1 MGVKMEY
8 KKRVIDGEM
17 QRLLKISGALVL
29 VGPKAVGKTETASR
43 YAKRIVRLDTNKNDR
58 ALAKA
63 DPALLLDGEKPLLID
78 EWQVEKEV
86 WNAVRRA
93 VDASKEFGEFILTGS
108 AVLPDDDDTHT
119 GAGRM
124 RRLSVRPMTLFEKE
138 ISTGKISISEL
149 FDEEFTGTQTS
160 GLTLND
166 MIEQVCI
173 GGWPRFISLSPD
185 GAQENM
191 QAYLKEIT
199 HADIQRVDG
208 VKRDPKRI
216 ERVLRSYARHISTQ
230 VETSTIVRDVYKGSG
245 ADNLNTINGDLK
257 VLERLMI
264 IEELPAWAPHLRSRN
279 TLRKSAT
286 RHFID
291 PCLAVAV
298 LGASPTKLLK
308 DLNFF
313 GLLFESLVLKDL
325 RVYSQPLR
333 AELSHYR
340 DDKNLEVD
348 IIIVLPDGRWA
359 GVEVKLGT
367 AWIDEGAANLLKMA
381 DKVDQEING
390 APTFL
395 AVVTASGNAYKRQ
408 DGVLVLPIG
417 VLGP

>member
-1 MGVKMEY
+1 MEY
-8 KKRVIDGEM
+8 KKRVIDGEI
-17 QRLLKISGALVL
+17 QRLLKISGAIVL

-43 YAKRIVRLDTNKNDR
+43 YAKRIIQLDTNKNDR

-63 DPALLLDGEKPLLID
+63 DPALLLEGEKPLLID
-78 EWQVEKEV
+78 EWQVEQDV

-93 VDASKEFGEFILTGS
+93 VDASKKFGEFILTGS

-124 RRLSVRPMTLFEKE
+124 RRLNVRPMTLFEKE

-149 FDEEFTGTQTS
+149 FNEEFTGTQTS
-160 GLTLND
+160 SLTLND
-166 MIEQVCI
+166 MIEQVCS

-185 GAQENM
+185 DAQENM
-191 QAYLKEIT
+191 QAYLKELT
-199 HADIQRVDG
+199 HADLQRVDG

-230 VETSTIVRDVYKGSG
+230 VETSTIASDVYRGSE
-245 ADNLNTINGDLK
+245 ADNLKTINGDLK

-264 IEELPAWAPHLRSRN
+264 IEELPAWSPHLRSRN

-291 PCLAVAV
+291 PCLATAM
-298 LGASPTKLLK
+298 LGASPAKLLK
-308 DLNFF
+308 DLDYF
-313 GLLFESLVLKDL
+313 GLLFESLVLRDL

-359 GVEVKLGT
+359 GVDVKLGT
-367 AWIDEGAANLLKMA
+367 AWIDEGASNLLKMA
-381 DKVDQEING
+381 ERVDQDVNG

-395 AVVTASGNAYKRQ
+395 AVVTASGSAYQRK

-417 VLGP
+417 LLGP

>member
-1 MGVKMEY
+1 MEY
-8 KKRVIDGEM
+8 KKRVIDGEI
-17 QRLLKISGALVL
+17 QRLLKISGAIVL

-43 YAKRIVRLDTNKNDR
+43 YAKRIVHLDTNKNDR

-63 DPALLLDGEKPLLID
+63 DPALLLEGEKPLLID

-86 WNAVRRA
+86 WNVVRRA
-93 VDASKEFGEFILTGS
+93 ADASKEFGEFILTGS
-108 AVLPDDDDTHT
+108 AVLTDDDDTHT
-119 GAGRM
+119 GADRM

-138 ISTGKISISEL
+138 ISTGKVSISEL
-149 FDEEFTGTQTS
+149 FDEEFTGTQAS

-166 MIEQVCI
+166 MIEQVCT
-173 GGWPRFISLSPD
+173 GGWPRFTSLSPND
-185 GAQENM
+185 AQENM

-199 HADIQRVDG
+199 HTDIQRVDG

-216 ERVLRSYARHISTQ
+216 GRVLRSYARHISTQ
-230 VETSTIVRDVYKGSG
+230 VNTSTIVSDVYRGSE
-245 ADNLNTINGDLK
+245 ADNLKTINGDLN

-264 IEELPAWAPHLRSRN
+264 IEELPAWSPHLRSRN

-291 PCLAVAV
+291 PCLATAM
-298 LGASPTKLLK
+298 LGASPSKLLR
-308 DLNFF
+308 DLNSF
-313 GLLFESLVLKDL
+313 GFLFESFVLRDL

-340 DDKNLEVD
+340 DDKDLEVD

-381 DKVDQEING
+381 DRVDPDING

-395 AVVTASGNAYKRQ
+395 AVVTTSGSAYKRQ

>member
-1 MGVKMEY
+1 MEY

-124 RRLSVRPMTLFEKE
+124 RRLNVRPMTLFEKE

-149 FDEEFTGTQTS
+149 FDEEFTGTQAS

-173 GGWPRFISLSPD
+173 GGWPRFISLSPND
-185 GAQENM
+185 AQENI

-230 VETSTIVRDVYKGSG
+230 VETSTIASDVYKGSET
-245 ADNLNTINGDLK
+245 DNQRTINGDLK
-257 VLERLMI
+257 TLERLMI
-264 IEELPAWAPHLRSRN
+264 IEELQAWAPHLRSRN

-291 PCLAVAV
+291 PCLAVAM

-340 DDKNLEVD
+340 DDKDLEVD

-367 AWIDEGAANLLKMA
+367 AWIDEGASNLLKMA
-381 DKVDQEING
+381 DRVDQEING

-395 AVVTASGNAYKRQ
+395 AVVTASGSAYKRE

>member
-1 MGVKMEY
+1 MEY
-8 KKRVIDGEM
+8 KKRVIDGEI
-17 QRLLKISGALVL
+17 QRLLKISGAIVL

-43 YAKRIVRLDTNKNDR
+43 YAKRIVHLDTNKNDR

-63 DPALLLDGEKPLLID
+63 GPALLLEGDKPLLID

-124 RRLSVRPMTLFEKE
+124 RRLNVRPMTLFEKE

-149 FDEEFTGTQTS
+149 FDGHFTGTQTS
-160 GLTLND
+160 GLKLND
-166 MIEQVCI
+166 IIEQVCI

-185 GAQENM
+185 DAQENM
-191 QAYLKEIT
+191 QTYLKEIT
-199 HADIQRVDG
+199 HADVQRVDG

-216 ERVLRSYARHISTQ
+216 ERLLRSYARHISTQ
-230 VETSTIVRDVYKGSG
+230 VETSTIVSDVYKGSE
-245 ADNLNTINGDLK
+245 ADNLKTINADLK

-264 IEELPAWAPHLRSRN
+264 IEELPAWSPHLRSRN

-291 PCLAVAV
+291 PCLATAI
-298 LGASPTKLLK
+298 LGASPSKLLK

-313 GLLFESLVLKDL
+313 GLLFESLVLRDL

-367 AWIDEGAANLLKMA
+367 AWIDEGASNLLKMA
-381 DKVDQEING
+381 EKIDQNING
-390 APTFL
+390 TPTFL
-395 AVVTASGNAYKRQ
+395 AVVTASGSAYKRQ
-408 DGVLVLPIG
+408 DGVFVLPIDL
-417 VLGP
+417 LGP

>member
-1 MGVKMEY
+1 MEY

-29 VGPKAVGKTETASR
+29 VGPRAVGKTETASR

-124 RRLSVRPMTLFEKE
+124 RRLSLRPMTLFEKE

-149 FDEEFTGTQTS
+149 FDEEFIGTQAS

-173 GGWPRFISLSPD
+173 GGWPRFISLTPD
-185 GAQENM
+185 DAQENM

-230 VETSTIVRDVYKGSG
+230 VQTSTIVSDVYRGS
-245 ADNLNTINGDLK
+245 ATDNLKTINGDLK
-257 VLERLMI
+257 VLVRLMI

-286 RHFID
+286 RHFVD
-291 PCLAVAV
+291 PCLATAM

-340 DDKNLEVD
+340 DDKDLEVD

-367 AWIDEGAANLLKMA
+367 AWIDEGASNLLKMA
-381 DKVDQEING
+381 DRVDQKING